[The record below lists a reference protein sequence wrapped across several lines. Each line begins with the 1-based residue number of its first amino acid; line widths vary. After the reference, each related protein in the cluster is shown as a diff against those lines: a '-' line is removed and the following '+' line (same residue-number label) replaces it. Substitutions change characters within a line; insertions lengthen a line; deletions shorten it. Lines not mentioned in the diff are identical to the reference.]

1 MALFSQIQSLF
12 LNPSVG
18 LGVSTLLLVL
28 GWGQPAL
35 ARVFLEVTMRLG
47 LSVNQD
53 YWYVIALS
61 SSSGSN
67 SGGPTA
73 NLTDPNITVGANEV
87 EFVQD
92 WDYLI
97 RVKPLNEEAVLQA
110 TIQEPG
116 GPEVDFI
123 TGFNEVR
130 LQDGDRD
137 QDTITLSIDLDDLT
151 DLNAVEEDV
160 QVSLLTIKA
169 PFRVDAEETNLAI
182 DAVRGNVPHYY
193 RLSLSNQRQVLVED
207 PQRQETLRRSRELIT
222 RDDIGNVTAADS
234 IEGSAL
240 GILAANILTFN
251 LELVER

>member
-1 MALFSQIQSLF
+1 M
-12 LNPSVG
+12 
-18 LGVSTLLLVL
+18 
-28 GWGQPAL
+28 GQPAW

-67 SGGPTA
+67 SSGPTA
-73 NLTDPNITVGANEV
+73 NLTDPNITVGTNDQ

-123 TGFNEVR
+123 TGFNDVR
-130 LQDGDRD
+130 VENGERD
-137 QDTITLSIDLDDLT
+137 QDTITLSIDLDELSN
-151 DLNAVEEDV
+151 LNAVEEDV
-160 QVSLLTIKA
+160 QVSLITIKA
-169 PFRVDAEETNLAI
+169 PFRVDPEETNLAI
-182 DAVRGNVPHYY
+182 DAVRGNVPNYY
-193 RLSLSNQRQVLVED
+193 RLSLTNQRQVLVED
-207 PQRQETLRRSRELIT
+207 AQRQETLRRSRELIT